1 MKQKLVTLL
10 EEDVVRRAKQHA
22 SDEGRPLSDVI
33 QDALERYLSKDVAE
47 PARRDADY
55 QFFCEQ
61 PIRLA
66 PDQLKVV
73 QGHDCWNQ

>member
-1 MKQKLVTLL
+1 MKQKLATLL
-10 EEDVVRRAKQHA
+10 EEDVVRRAKQRA
-22 SDEGRPLSDVI
+22 ADEGRPLSDVI
-33 QDALERYLSKDVAE
+33 EDVLERYLSTGIAE
-47 PARRDADY
+47 PAQRDVAY

-73 QGHDCWNQ
+73 LGHDSWNQ